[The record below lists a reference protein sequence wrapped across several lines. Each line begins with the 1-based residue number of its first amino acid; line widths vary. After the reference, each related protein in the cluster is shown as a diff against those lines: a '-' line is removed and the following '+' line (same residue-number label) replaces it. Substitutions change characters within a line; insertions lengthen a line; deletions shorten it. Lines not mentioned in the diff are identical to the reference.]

1 MEAKPTIPAT
11 AVKAESPL
19 LAAAFVLERIQLQ
32 ARSWISMSLR
42 TASGHREGALH
53 LSQDDPS
60 KIYPVPSVHLS
71 TLVLLL
77 SCHVDPASVFWGQR
91 KSNADTSHPEVSSM
105 NSVFS
110 KWITSCTESQNG
122 IIRHT
127 FHSLTYTVAGS
138 FNVFLKML
146 AKPSLWSVE
155 FMVCLSSSFLS
166 PPISIS
172 VSVYPACLTV
182 NPLCVLVCIVHISH
196 NPNSQ
201 CYEPGVLWFF
211 FFFLLMIRLNFGFCC
226 GCIHVIINV
235 SGISFIKFRH
245 ALVLWLLCTVSSH
258 RARSF
263 RPYLKGKNVHLTSEM
278 TVFLVCFAE
287 IPVVSPTAVVSSTE
301 EPAGQCTL
309 SAPSPI
315 STTALREELKHVF

>member
-1 MEAKPTIPAT
+1 MGCQRHNSCFSTAYRPAHLVWASASQWKADPEDGGNAKIRAT

-19 LAAAFVLERIQLQ
+19 LAVAFALERYIQLQ
-32 ARSWISMSLR
+32 ARSWISASLG

-53 LSQDDPS
+53 LSQDEPS

-71 TLVLLL
+71 TLALLL
-77 SCHVDPASVFWGQR
+77 GCHVDPASVLWGQH
-91 KSNADTSHPEVSSM
+91 KSNADTFHPEVSSM

-110 KWITSCTESQNG
+110 DWITACTESQNG

-146 AKPSLWSVE
+146 AKPPLWSVE

-182 NPLCVLVCIVHISH
+182 NPSRVFVRIVDISH
-196 NPNSQ
+196 NPNLQ
-201 CYEPGVLWFF
+201 CYEPGVLG

-226 GCIHVIINV
+226 GCTHVIINV

-245 ALVLWLLCTVSSH
+245 ASVVWLLMHC
-258 RARSF
+258 
-263 RPYLKGKNVHLTSEM
+263 
-278 TVFLVCFAE
+278 
-287 IPVVSPTAVVSSTE
+287 
-301 EPAGQCTL
+301 
-309 SAPSPI
+309 
-315 STTALREELKHVF
+315 